1 MNRRIMAMLLAA
13 VMLLTLAA
21 CNKNENEPAA
31 TTESTGEIISAAIEI
46 PENFFD
52 QTKPAEE
59 ETVVP
64 ETEAAA
70 EVPAETTAPEVT
82 EEAPSATEE
91 TTAKPTAPAVTVTE
105 YEWYNALSGEEQ
117 MAFMETFDSM
127 AAFFDWYN
135 AAKAE
140 YEQLH
145 PSIDIG
151 DGNIDL
157 GDLIGGNG

>member
-1 MNRRIMAMLLAA
+1 MNRRIMTMLLAA

-21 CNKNENEPAA
+21 CNKNGNETAA
-31 TTESTGEIISAAIEI
+31 TAESTEEIISAAIEI

-59 ETVVP
+59 ETVIP
-64 ETEAAA
+64 EAEAATEATA
-70 EVPAETTAPEVT
+70 ESTVPEVT
-82 EEAPSATEE
+82 EEVPAATEE

-140 YEQLH
+140 YERLH